1 MKTLFLLFGCFTTIA
16 AFTQSVVVNPD
27 GTHSVLIDHGGG
39 TSIAIHPDG
48 THSVVVNH
56 GAVDVVINPDGT
68 HSVVVHANQAT
79 TSHLALA
86 PSSINN
92 ERKAEEQLSML
103 LTASDDELRLK
114 LLRQFR
120 AISRK
125 EYKEMKAIGEL
136 QQGWSACIAQ
146 LVALYQQKSEGKLSK
161 SEYREQKTILI
172 SELL

>member
-1 MKTLFLLFGCFTTIA
+1 MKNLLLGCFVTVT

-27 GTHSVLIDHGGG
+27 GTHSVV
-39 TSIAIHPDG
+39 A
-48 THSVVVNH
+48 
-56 GAVDVVINPDGT
+56 
-68 HSVVVHANQAT
+68 HANQAT
-79 TSHLALA
+79 TSHLA

-92 ERKAEEQLSML
+92 ERTAEEQLSML

-125 EYKEMKAIGEL
+125 EYKGMKAIGEL
-136 QQGWSACIAQ
+136 QQRWSACISQ
-146 LVALYQQKSEGKLSK
+146 LVASYQQKSEGKLSK

>member
-1 MKTLFLLFGCFTTIA
+1 MRTLFLLIGCFATIA
-16 AFTQSVVVNPD
+16 AFAQSVVVNPD

-56 GAVDVVINPDGT
+56 GAVDIVINADGT
-68 HSVVVHANQAT
+68 HSVVAHANQTT
-79 TSHLALA
+79 TSHLS

-92 ERKAEEQLSML
+92 ERTAEEQLSML
-103 LTASDDELRLK
+103 LTASDDALRLK

-125 EYKEMKAIGEL
+125 EYKGMKAIGEL
-136 QQGWSACIAQ
+136 QQGWSAGIAQ
-146 LVALYQQKSEGKLSK
+146 LVVLYQQKSEGKLSK
-161 SEYREQKTILI
+161 SEYREQKTKLI